1 MLLLSLIRSCRMVIL
16 TFSERKN
23 RGLLFQNGT
32 ANVLYGAERR
42 YFGGEVDC
50 LLTNPHSMGVIWS
63 IGKAGSWAQL
73 ASARTNWR
81 KQSGRVLTIGT

>member
-32 ANVLYGAERR
+32 GKTKEHDSTRDLGACLCSMLMLM
-42 YFGGEVDC
+42 YFY
-50 LLTNPHSMGVIWS
+50 
-63 IGKAGSWAQL
+63 
-73 ASARTNWR
+73 
-81 KQSGRVLTIGT
+81 RVSN